1 MNKIKSLRELKSLVE
16 ADIKYNKDFVDSIND
31 DKNPQV
37 VAMVNDAKSRVE
49 AMKAVLLYISTGEN
63 FLFEKNV

>member
-1 MNKIKSLRELKSLVE
+1 MNKRKSLRELKSLVE